1 MPPRT
6 PAARTRAQ
14 DALRAP
20 ERAVTGRQTLI
31 LEDFPSVAEVRL
43 LGPNSGT
50 ANRYAL
56 ATARRHVQQ
65 GVWYAVREQGIRPV
79 PPPAH
84 VTLRYVMPD
93 DKHRD
98 ADNFAAIGKPV
109 IDGLV
114 KSEILAGDN
123 AARLTQRVEFVK
135 EPGARRLE
143 VVIDPGAA
151 APAASAG
158 DGAREAD

>member
-1 MPPRT
+1 MTQR
-6 PAARTRAQ
+6 
-14 DALRAP
+14 
-20 ERAVTGRQTLI
+20 EI
-31 LEDFPSVAEVRL
+31 LEVKL

-50 ANRYAL
+50 ANRYVL

-114 KSEILAGDN
+114 KSQILQGDN

-135 EPGARRLE
+135 ERGARRLE
-143 VVIDPGAA
+143 IEI
-151 APAASAG
+151 APATEARGGEG
-158 DGAREAD
+158 DS